1 MKTTIKGMDAFTK
14 MFTIEVPEKT
24 KSYTPISHSSIIGTI
39 RREIADAGFKI
50 DTENYRCSNDGKI
63 ALGTI
68 SIVYK
73 EDPDIQLGVSFIN
86 SYNKQHAFKFTLGAI
101 VKVCNNGMII
111 SNDSFGMFKKVHK
124 GDADILSKGKIA
136 EALTNAG
143 KYWDTLVKHKN
154 KLISRHLSTSE
165 RNSILGEL
173 FFDSSILSGM
183 QLNIIKKEIEKPSF
197 DYGKPDTAWAL
208 YNHITLALKETHPA
222 DWIDHQIALHDV
234 FKSYIPIGV
243 EPALLPSGIADL
255 YTTFTGSDYSTTA
268 RKWSSISTSDTVAI
282 YPVTTKELPF

>member
-1 MKTTIKGMDAFTK
+1 
-14 MFTIEVPEKT
+14 
-24 KSYTPISHSSIIGTI
+24 
-39 RREIADAGFKI
+39 
-50 DTENYRCSNDGKI
+50 
-63 ALGTI
+63 
-68 SIVYK
+68 
-73 EDPDIQLGVSFIN
+73 
-86 SYNKQHAFKFTLGAI
+86 
-101 VKVCNNGMII
+101 
-111 SNDSFGMFKKVHK
+111 MFKKVHK

-136 EALTNAG
+136 EALTHAG

-197 DYGKPDTAWAL
+197 DYGRPDTAWAL

-234 FKSYIPIGV
+234 FKSYIPIEV

-255 YTTFTGSDYSTTA
+255 YTKLTGSDYGTA
-268 RKWSSISTSDTVAI
+268 REWSSTSTSDTVAV
-282 YPVTTKELPF
+282 YPVTPQELPF